1 MRTESERGFTDH
13 TPGSAE
19 RPDGDGVRDGRERD
33 ADDDEEKVGDSE
45 ADDERVGR
53 AAHLQVGDDDNDHRQ
68 VADKAE
74 HGDDA
79 EHDRDDDAY
88 DRLE

>member
-1 MRTESERGFTDH
+1 MRAESERGFTDH

-33 ADDDEEKVGDSE
+33 ADDDEEEIGDSE

-53 AAHLQVGDDDNDHRQ
+53 AAHLQVGDDDYDHRQ
-68 VADKAE
+68 VD
-74 HGDDA
+74 
-79 EHDRDDDAY
+79 
-88 DRLE
+88 